1 MNQAVEQKLADLV
14 EELTTSGSRMLKE
27 EKIKQLKQICK

>member
-14 EELTTSGSRMLKE
+14 EELTSSGSRILKD
-27 EKIKQLKQICK
+27 EKIKELKQICK